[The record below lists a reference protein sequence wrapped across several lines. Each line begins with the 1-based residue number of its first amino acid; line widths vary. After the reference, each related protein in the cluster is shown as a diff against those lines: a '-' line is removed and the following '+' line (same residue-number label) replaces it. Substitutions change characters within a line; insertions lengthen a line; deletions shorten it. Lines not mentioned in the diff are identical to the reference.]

1 MGIDI
6 NSIENGKPRLKEI
19 TAALLNPEVTAK
31 LEPGGVSGGGRKIRK
46 SNCYLIV
53 I

>member
-6 NSIENGKPRLKEI
+6 NRIENIRLKEI
-19 TAALLNPEVTAK
+19 TGALLNPEVTAK